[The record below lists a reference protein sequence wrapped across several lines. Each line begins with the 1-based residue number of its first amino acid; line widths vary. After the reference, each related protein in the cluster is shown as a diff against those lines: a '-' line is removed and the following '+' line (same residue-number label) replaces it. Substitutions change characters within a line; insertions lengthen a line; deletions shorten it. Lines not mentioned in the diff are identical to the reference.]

1 MTPHDLKL
9 PEFYHSLFALQDIV
23 KNLLVYYNN
32 HLHYKENHE
41 KFKTW
46 LQETKR
52 QLQAIHRTAGSK
64 EDLGSKLDNM
74 AVSDDCFFTNFRKFQ
89 IQKSF
94 IYTMAFSVTHRTSQ
108 IPLVKSELTLHAV

>member
-1 MTPHDLKL
+1 M
-9 PEFYHSLFALQDIV
+9 FVLQDIV

-46 LQETKR
+46 LQDTKR
-52 QLQAIHRTAGSK
+52 HLQAIHRTAGSK

-74 AVSDDCFFTNFRKFQ
+74 AVSDVSAGFTIFGDKRIVTKFRSYFL
-89 IQKSF
+89 IIIF
-94 IYTMAFSVTHRTSQ
+94 GSVVRV
-108 IPLVKSELTLHAV
+108 LVF